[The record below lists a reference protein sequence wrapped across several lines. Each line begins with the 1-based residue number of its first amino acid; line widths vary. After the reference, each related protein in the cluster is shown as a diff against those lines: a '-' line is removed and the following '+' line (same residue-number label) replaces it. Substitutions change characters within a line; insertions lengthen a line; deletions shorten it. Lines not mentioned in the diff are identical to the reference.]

1 MATKEQL
8 ASQKNLKYFFEHGLN
23 RLIGLFFE

>member
-8 ASQKNLKYFFEHGLN
+8 ASQKNLKYFFEHGLKQIN
-23 RLIGLFFE
+23 RIIL